1 MQAVNIVMF
10 VTRYF
15 ILVQIDLIKYSD
27 LLVLTTI
34 SAKTCQLTVT
44 LFISLIFCEIV
55 VFQYFRDMKVI
66 YLAILALLSFTS
78 TYGQSLALHLN
89 FDNNIVDQTG
99 NNGFINSYG
108 NFSYDTGYAGLPNTA
123 LKFDGVSNYLS
134 IPDAAA
140 LDMTNGF
147 TIRALF
153 KPQDFYTGACHANY
167 IVAKGFI
174 HGGGEYGLYY
184 SDDPYI
190 RTLNANANGC
200 NTQLYEDHE
209 TFVIT
214 KNGVG
219 QTHGLTNVP
228 VAPTNTSDATAI
240 MNDYLAAADYIEL
253 NRWYCVN
260 FTYDK
265 AANVGKLYVD
275 GNLVGINSTADPFVS
290 NNAHPLTI
298 GRMLSPNFPTYAY
311 WFTGLLDDLKVYN
324 YVDSQIVCQFPAEID
339 DVTPST
345 RFDISCQASGDSH
358 NFYIYNKKQADEIAA
373 YIIVDLRGNVVDK
386 ASFTSGTTS
395 FSVSHAKLATGI
407 YICKVIG
414 RGGDTGTVR
423 FAVK

>member
-1 MQAVNIVMF
+1 
-10 VTRYF
+10 
-15 ILVQIDLIKYSD
+15 
-27 LLVLTTI
+27 
-34 SAKTCQLTVT
+34 
-44 LFISLIFCEIV
+44 
-55 VFQYFRDMKVI
+55 MKVI
-66 YLAILALLSFTS
+66 YLAILALLSFTN
-78 TYGQSLALHLN
+78 TYGQNLALHLN

-108 NFSYDTGYAGLPNTA
+108 TFSYDTGYAGLPNTA

-134 IPDAAA
+134 IPDAAV

-153 KPQDFYTGACHANY
+153 KPQDFYTGTCHANY

-174 HGGGEYGLYY
+174 QGGGEYGLYY

-209 TFVIT
+209 TFVVT

-219 QTHGLTNVP
+219 QTNGLTNVP
-228 VAPTNTSDATAI
+228 VTPTNTSDATTI
-240 MNDYLAAADYIEL
+240 LNDYLAAADYIEL

-275 GNLVGINSTADPFVS
+275 GNLVGINTTADPFVS
-290 NNAHPLTI
+290 NNPHPLTI

-311 WFTGLLDDLKVYN
+311 WFTGLLDDLKIYN

-339 DVTPST
+339 NAATPST
-345 RFDISCQASGDSH
+345 FYVSCETTGSAH
-358 NFYIYNKKQADEIAA
+358 IFYIYNDKQSAEIAE
-373 YIIVDLRGNVVDK
+373 YMIVDLQGNVVDK
-386 ASFTSGTTS
+386 GSFSSGTRKFT
-395 FSVSHAKLATGI
+395 VSHRKLAVGM
-407 YICKVIG
+407 YICKVIDNAG
-414 RGGDTGTVR
+414 KAATVK
-423 FAVK
+423 FTVK